1 MQLDLPQWVA
11 WLLGVFVL
19 IGAAGGVFV
28 IVRLVTIMTKS
39 YLLLISMTTTLEK
52 FDQLSSVLFELAR
65 QFKNDSGS
73 SALDKIEKLQQAGV
87 IQQADAE
94 IIKSA
99 IANIRAEQTM
109 LALDQKRQ
117 PATTQTI
124 HIGGDAV
131 GHEKAI
137 GADEVHQDK
146 VGGNKA
152 EGTKIEGT
160 ITEGKITGVL
170 KEDTKR

>member
-1 MQLDLPQWVA
+1 MQLDLPQWVVWVIGA
-11 WLLGVFVL
+11 FVL
-19 IGAAGGVFV
+19 VGAAGGIFV
-28 IVRLVTIMTKS
+28 VVRLAYIMGQS
-39 YLLLISMTTTLEK
+39 YVLLINMTETLKK
-52 FDQLSSVLFELAR
+52 FDQLSSVLFDLAR

-87 IQQADAE
+87 IQQNDAE

-117 PATTQTI
+117 PATTQTV

-131 GHEKAI
+131 GHEKAV
-137 GADEVHQDK
+137 GNDEVK
-146 VGGNKA
+146 
-152 EGTKIEGT
+152 T
-160 ITEGKITGVL
+160 IAVTGKEIG
-170 KEDTKR
+170 K